1 MIIRELDVGKELP
14 ALRACVV
21 ELQDFERTLDP
32 RMPPGAEI
40 ADEYLD
46 DMLQRCRECNGRV
59 LVAHVD
65 GKFAGF
71 VTVLAKVRSEDIDDG
86 DLEYG
91 LVSDLVVAADFR
103 KQGVGRRLLE
113 AAEAFAREAG
123 VRWLRVS
130 VLAANRPANELY
142 ASLGFEPLYVE
153 REKTLD

>member
-1 MIIRELDVGKELP
+1 M
-14 ALRACVV
+14 RACVV

-32 RMPPGAEI
+32 RMPSGAEI

-59 LVAHVD
+59 LVARVE

-91 LVSDLVVAADFR
+91 LVSDLVVATDFR

-123 VRWLRVS
+123 VRWLRVN

-153 REKTLD
+153 REKALD